1 MSTALYPPPPAPPVV
16 PAATG
21 FGGPDASSHVAE
33 TGVWIGIGAIS
44 MTFAA
49 LTSALVVRASDAPD
63 WHHLHLPALLYLNTL
78 VLLGSSLTLEIGRR
92 QPGRASLGL
101 SLTTILGG
109 VFVMGQIVAWR
120 QLMTQQIGG
129 GGPSSAF
136 FYVLTALH
144 AAHVL
149 GGMSGLVYVRHR
161 MRAGVVSFVPY
172 TAAALYWHFMAVL
185 WLYLLTLLTVRG

>member
-1 MSTALYPPPPAPPVV
+1 MTTALAPPPPAPPAV
-16 PAATG
+16 PVATG
-21 FGGPDASSHVAE
+21 LGRPASGRVAE

-63 WHHLHLPALLYLNTL
+63 WHHLHLPALLYINTL
-78 VLLGSSLTLEIGRR
+78 VLLGSSLTLETGRR
-92 QPGRASLGL
+92 HPGRAPLAL

-109 VFVMGQIVAWR
+109 LFVMGQVIAWR
-120 QLMTQQIGG
+120 QLMTQEI

-172 TAAALYWHFMAVL
+172 NAASLYWHFMAVL
-185 WLYLLTLLTVRG
+185 WLYLLTLLTLRG

>member
-1 MSTALYPPPPAPPVV
+1 
-16 PAATG
+16 
-21 FGGPDASSHVAE
+21 
-33 TGVWIGIGAIS
+33 

-63 WHHLHLPALLYLNTL
+63 WHHLHLPALLYINTL
-78 VLLGSSLTLEIGRR
+78 VLLGSSLTLESGRR
-92 QPGRASLGL
+92 HPGRATLGL

-109 VFVMGQIVAWR
+109 LFVMGQIIAWR
-120 QLMTQQIGG
+120 QLITQQIS
-129 GGPSSAF
+129 GPSSAF

-161 MRAGVVSFVPY
+161 MRAGVVSLAPY
-172 TAAALYWHFMAVL
+172 NAAALYWHFMAVL
-185 WLYLLTLLTVRG
+185 WLYLLTLLTLRG